1 MPTNPAI
8 PLTDQQLAT
17 IAAEIAKLGS
27 QEAFA
32 QRVGM
37 SRPALGNILIGAKAT
52 TPETLAKICGPLGL
66 VVETV
71 PARFRIRRAKP

>member
-8 PLTDQQLAT
+8 PLTDQQRATLAT
-17 IAAEIAKLGS
+17 AIAKLGS

-32 QRVGM
+32 KRIGM

-52 TPETLAKICGPLGL
+52 TPETLAKICKPLGL
-66 VVETV
+66 VCEVI
-71 PARFRIRRAKP
+71 PARVRITRIKA

>member
-8 PLTDQQLAT
+8 PLTAAQRATLA
-17 IAAEIAKLGS
+17 AAIAKLGS

-32 QRVGM
+32 NLIGM

-52 TPETLAKICGPLGL
+52 TPETLAKICKPLGL
-66 VVETV
+66 VCQVV
-71 PARFRIRRAKP
+71 PAKVRIRRIKA